1 MAKNPGPI
9 HDKFSSYWADQ
20 PDIVSQFFADHL
32 PKAWSSQIVSQKP
45 ELIHGKF
52 TDERID
58 QHQTDALYKVK
69 LTSGE
74 TGFVYILADHKSSP
88 DYDISL
94 QLLRYMARI
103 YERHTQQKNWKPLP
117 EIWPIVIYHGLKNW
131 TIPTNFASL
140 YGQEQKPKTPNI
152 LDFEYHLV
160 DLTKIPDNELST
172 NQRLRVFLA
181 VQKHILQSDF
191 MTALDTVLAELKY
204 LDEVDITA
212 ILNYIILKHGENMD
226 LAAIDG
232 ILVEIESEKKDRI
245 MAGITQE
252 WMQEGLEKGITEGM
266 VKSLLILLEQRF
278 GSVSD
283 DIRNEIKN
291 SNRDTIN
298 SWITKAVNAK
308 NVDDI
313 FDK

>member
-32 PKAWSSQIVSQKP
+32 PKEWSSQITSQRP
-45 ELIHGKF
+45 QLVHGKF

-69 LTSGE
+69 LTSDE

-103 YERHTQQKNWKPLP
+103 YERHTQQDNWKPLP
-117 EIWPIVIYHGLKNW
+117 VIWPIVIYHGLKNW

-160 DLTKIPDNELST
+160 DLTKIPDNELSA
-172 NQRLRVFLA
+172 NQRLRVFLM
-181 VQKHILQSDF
+181 VQKYILRSDF
-191 MTALDTVLAELKY
+191 LSAMNTVLAELKY
-204 LDEVDITA
+204 LEEVDITA
-212 ILNYIILKHGENMD
+212 ILNYIILKHEEKMD
-226 LAAIDG
+226 QSIIDG
-232 ILVEIESEKKDRI
+232 ILVEIASEKKDRI

-252 WMQEGLEKGITEGM
+252 WVQEGLEKGKILGEANM
-266 VKSLLILLEQRF
+266 LVRLLSNRF
-278 GSVSD
+278 GILPD
-283 DIRNEIKN
+283 HIK
-291 SNRDTIN
+291 DK
-298 SWITKAVNAK
+298 ITSADLDKVQLWADRF
-308 NVDDI
+308 VDAPNLDEV
-313 FDK
+313 FK

>member
-1 MAKNPGPI
+1 MAKQPGPI
-9 HDKFSSYWADQ
+9 HDKFSSYCADL
-20 PDIVSQFFADHL
+20 PDIVNQFFSEHL
-32 PKAWSSQIVSQKP
+32 PKSWSSQIVSQRP

-117 EIWPIVIYHGLKNW
+117 EIWPIVLYHGLKNW

-160 DLTKIPDNELST
+160 DLTKIPDNELSA
-172 NQRLRVFLA
+172 NQRLRVFLM
-181 VQKHILQSDF
+181 VQKHILRSDF
-191 MTALDTVLAELKY
+191 FSAMNTVLAELKY
-204 LDEVDITA
+204 LKEVDITA
-212 ILNYIILKHGENMD
+212 ILNYIILKHGEKMD
-226 LAAIDG
+226 QSTIDG
-232 ILVEIESEKKDRI
+232 ILVEIASDKKDRI

-252 WMQEGLEKGITEGM
+252 WMQEGLEKGKMLGEANM
-266 VKSLLILLEQRF
+266 LVRLLSKRF
-278 GSVSD
+278 GTLPDSIKDKITNATSD
-283 DIRNEIKN
+283 KIQLWEDRFIDAPSLEEVFK
-291 SNRDTIN
+291 
-298 SWITKAVNAK
+298 
-308 NVDDI
+308 
-313 FDK
+313 